1 MAIEFVQ
8 NYTDLSTDKGYQFKF
23 FCDKCGNGYMSS
35 FRASAIGIASS
46 AAQVA
51 GSLFG
56 GVFGKIGSSSYE
68 VQRAIGGPAHD
79 KALEAAVT
87 EMKPKFKQCSRCGK
101 WVCGEVCWNH
111 EQNLCEQCAPN
122 LDEEIASA
130 QADGGPRSGLREGED
145 GGLAEGPRH
154 LPQAGG
160 GVPLLRGAHAGRQVL
175 PLLRRQSLAGRQLLQ
190 VRDEDRG
197 GPEVLSRVR
206 QQARLTRPVI
216 LRSGA
221 TKNLLQ
227 SNG

>member
-8 NYTDLSTDKGYQFKF
+8 NYSDLSTDKGYQFKF

-56 GVFGKIGSSSYE
+56 GVFGRIGSSSYE
-68 VQRAIGGPAHD
+68 VQRAVGGPAHD

-130 QADGGPRSGLREGED
+130 QAAAARDQAFEKTKTVDWLKDRDVSRK
-145 GGLAEGPRH
+145 
-154 LPQAGG
+154 QAGTC
-160 GVPLLRGAHAGRQVL
+160 PSCGAHTQ
-175 PLLRRQSLAGRQLLQ
+175 
-190 VRDEDRG
+190 G
-197 GPEVLSRVR
+197 GKFCPSCGANLSPAVNCSKCGTKIEGTPKFCPECGNKV
-206 QQARLTRPVI
+206 
-216 LRSGA
+216 G
-221 TKNLLQ
+221 
-227 SNG
+227 